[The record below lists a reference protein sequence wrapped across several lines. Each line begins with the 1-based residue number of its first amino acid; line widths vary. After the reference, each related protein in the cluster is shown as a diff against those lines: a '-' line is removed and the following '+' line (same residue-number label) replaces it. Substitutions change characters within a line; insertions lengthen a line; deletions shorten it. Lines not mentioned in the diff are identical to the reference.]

1 MNDTLKIGE
10 VTIER
15 TAALAPMAGVADR
28 AYRLMSK
35 KYGAAYVISEMVSA
49 KGICYNDRKTAELCT
64 VTDEERPMAVQLFGN
79 EPDFMAEAVKIVLDY
94 SPDIIDINM
103 GCPVPKVVGT
113 GAGSALMKNVKLAAD
128 VVEAAVKAAGSTPV
142 TVKIRSGWS
151 ADSINAPEMAKALEA
166 AGAAAI
172 AVHGR
177 TRDMFY
183 SGESSIDVVKAVKKA
198 VSVPVI
204 GNGDIINAEVEKKS
218 IESDSG
224 NYPGFGITLLYERN
238 QVSFLDALIKTPST
252 TFQMVGAVFNS
263 FGMLFSGQVSIRDI
277 SGPIGTIHYISE
289 YAQTNWLYIL
299 LFLPLLSVN
308 LAVFNILPIPSLDG
322 ARILFLLIE
331 VIRRKPINKEI
342 ESRINSIGLI
352 ILFLFIIMVDIVNLL
367 LA

>member
-1 MNDTLKIGE
+1 MTFLYIVIAILILLVLITLHELGHFIAGKLLHFKINEFSVGIGPAILKKEKKDGTIISLRAIPLGGYCAFASEEEVE
-10 VTIER
+10 VTRFSSE
-15 TAALAPMAGVADR
+15 TSASEALDYIPFEKQP
-28 AYRLMSK
+28 AYKR
-35 KYGAAYVISEMVSA
+35 
-49 KGICYNDRKTAELCT
+49 
-64 VTDEERPMAVQLFGN
+64 F
-79 EPDFMAEAVKIVLDY
+79 IVLLSGALTNFLTAFIFMLVFILFSGYGIPVVNSVMTDSNGIKYNESILEGDKIIAVNGRDIHVDY
-94 SPDIIDINM
+94 SFSN
-103 GCPVPKVVGT
+103 
-113 GAGSALMKNVKLAAD
+113 A
-128 VVEAAVKAAGSTPV
+128 VE
-142 TVKIRSGWS
+142 
-151 ADSINAPEMAKALEA
+151 SINEGEH
-166 AGAAAI
+166 AI
-172 AVHGR
+172 F
-177 TRDMFY
+177 T
-183 SGESSIDVVKAVKKA
+183 IDR
-198 VSVPVI
+198 
-204 GNGDIINAEVEKKS
+204 NGDIINAEVEKKS